1 MKADPRPLALPSRR
15 ASRSHERRSR
25 SAGGGRERARMRAVM
40 LLALLASSAALIVGP
55 VSRRC
60 PATRHAA
67 ATMSNNP
74 LARFFGDKDKDK
86 DKKKG
91 GALSNGL
98 DELLKDAP
106 LPVKLAAQ
114 LAKPLIGALE
124 VALKEGAADSEA
136 LLDSAQSALERDARV
151 TALLGPDVQIG
162 GVFSTAS
169 SNMNG
174 QKMIQLQ
181 FSLSGG
187 ATGALRGESPQ
198 DGGAPKLVSLQ
209 VSGGGQQLD
218 VPVGLGSAGSSA
230 GSEGTRDS
238 NRNVRSRGDGGMGS
252 GIIDVD
258 ATEG

>member
-1 MKADPRPLALPSRR
+1 
-15 ASRSHERRSR
+15 
-25 SAGGGRERARMRAVM
+25 MRAVM
-40 LLALLASSAALIVGP
+40 LLALLAPSAALIVGP

-60 PATRHAA
+60 LATRHAA
-67 ATMSNNP
+67 VTMSNNP
-74 LARFFGDKDKDK
+74 LARFFGDKDKK

-124 VALKEGAADSEA
+124 VALKEGAADSDA
-136 LLDSAQSALERDARV
+136 LLESAQSALERDARV

-174 QKMIQLQ
+174 QKTIQLQ
-181 FSLSGG
+181 FSIGGG

-209 VSGGGQQLD
+209 VSGGGQQFD

-230 GSEGTRDS
+230 GSEGTRDDS
-238 NRNVRSRGDGGMGS
+238 SRNVRSSRGGGGMGD
-252 GIIDVD
+252 GIIDID

>member
-1 MKADPRPLALPSRR
+1 
-15 ASRSHERRSR
+15 
-25 SAGGGRERARMRAVM
+25 MRAVM

-74 LARFFGDKDKDK
+74 LARFFGDKDTDK